1 MRIDRLGARPSAEAR
16 CTQQHALGIFRIRT
30 KPGKAAHTKLARQY
44 RSSGYSVAAEREMC
58 CSVGVTVLGGA
69 NPGEFVVVVAVVVA
83 VAATCPV
90 VCAGVLK
97 PVLKPVLKLAW
108 RC

>member
-1 MRIDRLGARPSAEAR
+1 MA
-16 CTQQHALGIFRIRT
+16 
-30 KPGKAAHTKLARQY
+30 
-44 RSSGYSVAAEREMC
+44 
-58 CSVGVTVLGGA
+58 VLGGA
-69 NPGEFVVVVAVVVA
+69 NPGEFVVVVVVV

-108 RC
+108 RCWVGRTPESLLVLPFQTFAVCRLPLPPLARLCAQGC